1 MVVTH
6 QQLDLVGVYPNSSG
20 CERIESDTKV
30 EDKKRKEQP
39 GGLGRCCYTWLLAL
53 GYVGLS
59 VIIKRSGG

>member
-6 QQLDLVGVYPNSSG
+6 QQLDPVGVYPNSSG

-39 GGLGRCCYTWLLAL
+39 GPAWAAATLGC
-53 GYVGLS
+53 
-59 VIIKRSGG
+59 